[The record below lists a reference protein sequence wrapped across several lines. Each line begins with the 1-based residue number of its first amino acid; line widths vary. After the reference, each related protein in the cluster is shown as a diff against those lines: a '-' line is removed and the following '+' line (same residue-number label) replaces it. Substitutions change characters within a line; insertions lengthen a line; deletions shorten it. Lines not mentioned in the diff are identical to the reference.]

1 MMMKGARLAFAVL
14 VLAVTP
20 VTGFAQWGATRLMTG
35 PDALGQR
42 QMEARGYIS
51 IAEEINVFGVYR
63 RGVGGNIDF
72 GLRAGYT
79 GYFDGGFHVGGDLRY
94 ELPVSGTQLEFAL
107 VGGLQASFMDLVN
120 LIAVPVGV
128 SIGADVS
135 SGERSVVVYALPF
148 LEFDR
153 IDPDGPGSDTEF
165 EGGVELGGE
174 VEIAAN
180 WIANAVLS
188 FSSHSDDNVHLAL
201 GIIWR
206 R

>member
-1 MMMKGARLAFAVL
+1 L

-20 VTGFAQWGATRLMTG
+20 LSAFAQNATTRLMTG

-51 IAEEINVFGVYR
+51 IADEVDIFGVYR

-79 GYFDGGFHVGGDLRY
+79 GYADGGFHLGGDLRY
-94 ELPVSGTQLEFAL
+94 ELPISGTQLEFAL
-107 VGGLQASFMDLVN
+107 VGGVQASFMDLGNV
-120 LIAVPVGV
+120 IAVPVGV

-135 SGERSVVVYALPF
+135 SGPRSVVVYALPF
-148 LEFDR
+148 LEIDR
-153 IDPDGPGSDTEF
+153 IDPDAAGSDTEF

-174 VEIAAN
+174 VEIVPG
-180 WIANAVLS
+180 WIGHAVLS
-188 FSSHSDDNVHLAL
+188 ISSHDDDEIDLTL
-201 GIIWR
+201 GVIWR

>member
-1 MMMKGARLAFAVL
+1 MMKGARLGFALL

-20 VTGFAQWGATRLMTG
+20 VTASAQWGATRLMTG

-42 QMEARGYIS
+42 EMEVRGYIS

-63 RGVGGNIDF
+63 RGIGGNIDL
-72 GLRAGYT
+72 GVRAGYT

-94 ELPVSGTQLEFAL
+94 ELPVSGTQLQFAL
-107 VGGLQASFMDLVN
+107 AGGLQASFMDLVT
-120 LIAVPVGV
+120 LIAVPLGV
-128 SIGADVS
+128 SIGTDVS
-135 SGERSVVVYALPF
+135 SGPRSVLVYAMPF

-153 IDPDGPGSDTEF
+153 YDVDGAGSDTEF

-180 WIANAVLS
+180 WIANVVLS
-188 FSSHSDDNVHLAL
+188 FSSHTDDNVHLAL
-201 GIIWR
+201 GVIWR

>member
-1 MMMKGARLAFAVL
+1 MMKGARLGFAL
-14 VLAVTP
+14 LALAVTP
-20 VTGFAQWGATRLMTG
+20 VTASAQWGATRLLTG

-42 QMEARGYIS
+42 QMEVRGYIS

-79 GYFDGGFHVGGDLRY
+79 GYADGGFHLGGDLRY
-94 ELPVSGTQLEFAL
+94 ELPVSGTQLQFAL
-107 VGGLQASFMDLVN
+107 AGGVQASFMDLANV
-120 LIAVPVGV
+120 IAVPFGV

-135 SGERSVVVYALPF
+135 SGPRSVIVYALPF
-148 LEFDR
+148 LEFVR

-165 EGGVELGGE
+165 EGGVELGSE
-174 VEIAAN
+174 VEIVPG
-180 WIANAVLS
+180 WIGNAVLS
-188 FSSHSDDNVHLAL
+188 ISSHNDDEVQLAL
-201 GIIWR
+201 GVIWR